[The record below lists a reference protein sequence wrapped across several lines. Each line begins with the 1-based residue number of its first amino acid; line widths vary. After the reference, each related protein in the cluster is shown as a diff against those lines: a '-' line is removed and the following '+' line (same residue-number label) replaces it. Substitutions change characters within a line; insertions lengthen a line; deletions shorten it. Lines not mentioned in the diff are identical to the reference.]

1 MVRTIIALFGVAI
14 LFCFATVS
22 DAEWTVLRE
31 DDIIRGDGIDGML
44 HDVYF
49 TNNQNGLVVGDN
61 GLMLVT
67 TDGGKTWEKM
77 EVDMRPPGARQR
89 PGGRPGAGGGPPG
102 FGGGGPSPLYNI
114 YFVDEN
120 VGFITGGRATILKT
134 EDGGKTWSRK
144 MAMSDTPG
152 RDGNPGRLR
161 ANLMGIQMINET
173 IGFIAGSENTILKTT
188 DGGET
193 WIGSSERARV
203 GETRNNLENIW
214 FVSPTTGWVIGSF
227 GTLLHTADGGET
239 WEKRDPGF
247 DNNLFGIHFLDE
259 NTGWISGQEGL
270 ILHTT
275 DGGATWNQQKAYDLH
290 RLSEKKVNLF
300 IETVR
305 SLGGKIS
312 IETANPLISAI
323 VFDRE
328 VEAKQMFT
336 EMLQHKFS
344 ESIYEEF
351 LAETEP
357 KLKKDCDIDS
367 DLHDI
372 VLVDAMVG
380 WAVGGFNSVLHTTDG
395 GKTWTV
401 SNILGSANLKGV
413 HATDPNNCWTVNDWG
428 VIAGYKSQ

>member
-77 EVDMRPPGARQR
+77 EVDMRPPGAGQR
-89 PGGRPGAGGGPPG
+89 PGRRPGAGGGPPGAGGGPPGEGGGPPAGFG

-120 VGFITGGRATILKT
+120 LGFITGGRATILKT

-144 MAMSDTPG
+144 RAMSGTPG

-161 ANLMGIQMINET
+161 ANLMGIQMISET
-173 IGFIAGSENTILKTT
+173 TGFIAGSENTILKTT

-275 DGGATWNQQKAYDLH
+275 DGGATWNQQKNESYD
-290 RLSEKKVNLF
+290 
-300 IETVR
+300 
-305 SLGGKIS
+305 
-312 IETANPLISAI
+312 
-323 VFDRE
+323 
-328 VEAKQMFT
+328 
-336 EMLQHKFS
+336 
-344 ESIYEEF
+344 
-351 LAETEP
+351 
-357 KLKKDCDIDS
+357 

-372 VLVDAMVG
+372 TFVDAMVG

-395 GKTWTV
+395 GKTWTI
-401 SNILGSANLKGV
+401 SNIPGSANLKGV
-413 HATDPNNCWTVNDWG
+413 HATDANNCWTVNDWG
-428 VIAGYKSQ
+428 VIAGYKAQ